1 MPEKVTVNYLVMEDL
16 MAMSEF
22 HAPVDKILFLK
33 KKNIVLIRG
42 MPFCDGVLFHL
53 KTFTIGNILHIPN
66 ILV

>member
-22 HAPVDKILFLK
+22 HAPVDKILFFK
-33 KKNIVLIRG
+33 QKKNIVLIRG

-53 KTFTIGNILHIPN
+53 KTFTIGNIYPTF
-66 ILV
+66 

>member
-33 KKNIVLIRG
+33 KKEYCFDQRYAI
-42 MPFCDGVLFHL
+42 M
-53 KTFTIGNILHIPN
+53 
-66 ILV
+66 